1 MKISGG
7 GGGSMTAF
15 MGGRKCQLCLTG
27 WGGEI
32 REKEAR
38 DFGKLEEQLKPTDW
52 SHYANN

>member
-1 MKISGG
+1 MKIGG
-7 GGGSMTAF
+7 AGSMTAF
-15 MGGRKCQLCLTG
+15 MGGRKCRLCLRG